1 MNQQRREHDEYVS
14 GVRAEFTGTRGLTG
28 DFTDGHPLDEC
39 PWCREL
45 AKSETANARRRTPE
59 KRKRTE

>member
-14 GVRAEFTGTRGLTG
+14 GMRAESTGTRGLTG
-28 DFTDGHPLDEC
+28 DFTDGHLLDEC

-45 AKSETANARRRTPE
+45 AKSEAANSRRRKAK